1 VIFNCVVLLQ
11 NHGWCAAGQKC
22 QHSHDVDLIL
32 EYERHGHLSK
42 KQRRSKKKLKNVEM
56 LMDTVLT
63 VDEGNSTING
73 CHSGGEASLSAEP
86 DGEAVATASVDD
98 VQLASAVE
106 GESVKVK
113 TVDKNSHGHR
123 AGFDAFMTGCVFAW
137 SVVAYG
143 QSSTKTAAVCNVTNT
158 EFVNRVY
165 LGGKDFPLHVTHSS
179 FAKPSKCHLEK
190 WRQINSSADS
200 Q

>member
-1 VIFNCVVLLQ
+1 VVLLQ

-32 EYERHGHLSK
+32 EYERRGHLSK

-63 VDEGNSTING
+63 VDEGNSTSNG
-73 CHSGGEASLSAEP
+73 CRSGGDLAAERDSEAE
-86 DGEAVATASVDD
+86 ATAPVDD
-98 VQLASAVE
+98 VQLASAVKD
-106 GESVKVK
+106 ESGGVK

-143 QSSTKTAAVCNVTNT
+143 RSPTRTAAACDVTNT

>member
-1 VIFNCVVLLQ
+1 MLLLQ

-32 EYERHGHLSK
+32 EYERRGHLSK
-42 KQRRSKKKLKNVEM
+42 KQRRSKKKLKNVEV

-63 VDEGNSTING
+63 VDEGSSSTSNG
-73 CHSGGEASLSAEP
+73 CHCVDDASVAAER
-86 DGEAVATASVDD
+86 DSEAVAAAAADD
-98 VQLASAVE
+98 VQLASAVKDDA
-106 GESVKVK
+106 VTVT

-143 QSSTKTAAVCNVTNT
+143 QSSTRTAAAGDVTNT

-200 Q
+200 